1 VGTLLASVA
10 TVVIAGLAFVGG
22 GFVARPSGPDDPGRV
37 SASAGAFDVTG
48 RNDESALEVRLG
60 YRWERS
66 GKVLRPI
73 VGAMATS
80 DGAVYGCGGIA
91 YDLPLGRRLVVTP
104 SFAPGLYARGRGLD
118 LGHVVEFR
126 SEVALDYRLG
136 HGAHVGLSF
145 SHMSNA
151 HLGDKNPGVESL
163 MVQFSKSFR

>member
-10 TVVIAGLAFVGG
+10 AVVIAGLAFVGG
-22 GFVARPSGPDDPGRV
+22 GFVARPSGQDDPGRV
-37 SASAGAFDVTG
+37 SGGAGAFDVTG
-48 RNDESALEVRLG
+48 RNGESALELRLG

-80 DGAVYGCGGIA
+80 DGAVYGCAGIA
-91 YDLPLGRRLVVTP
+91 YDLPLGRRFVVTP
-104 SFAPGLYARGRGLD
+104 SLAPGLYARGHGLD
-118 LGHVVEFR
+118 LGHAVEFR
-126 SEVALDYRLG
+126 SELAFDYTLS
-136 HGAHVGLSF
+136 HGAHIGLSF

-163 MVQFSKSFR
+163 MIQYSRSFR

>member
-1 VGTLLASVA
+1 MGTLLASVA

-22 GFVARPSGPDDPGRV
+22 GFVARPSGQDDRGRL
-37 SASAGAFDVTG
+37 SGSAGAFDVTG
-48 RNDESALEVRLG
+48 RSGESALEIRLG

-104 SFAPGLYARGRGLD
+104 SFAPGLYSRGHGLD
-118 LGHVVEFR
+118 LGHPVEFR
-126 SEVALDYRLG
+126 TDLAIDYNLP

-151 HLGDKNPGVESL
+151 HIGEKNPGVESL
-163 MVQFSKSFR
+163 VIQYSRSFR

>member
-22 GFVARPSGPDDPGRV
+22 GFVARPSGPDDPGRF
-37 SASAGAFDVTG
+37 SGSAGAFDATG
-48 RNDESALEVRLG
+48 RNDASALELRID

-66 GKVLRPI
+66 SRVLRPI

-80 DGAVYGCGGIA
+80 DGAVYGCAGIA

-104 SFAPGLYARGRGLD
+104 SFAPGLYARGHGLD

-126 SEVALDYRLG
+126 SQLALAWSLA
-136 HGAHVGLSF
+136 HGAHLGLAF

-151 HLGDKNPGVESL
+151 ELGDKNPGVESL
-163 MVQFSKSFR
+163 VLQYSKSFR

>member
-1 VGTLLASVA
+1 MGTLLASVA
-10 TVVIAGLAFVGG
+10 AAVIAGLAFVGG
-22 GFVARPSGPDDPGRV
+22 GFAARPAGPDDPGRL
-37 SASAGAFDVTG
+37 SGAAGAFDVSG
-48 RNDESALEVRLG
+48 RNGESALELRIG

-66 GKVLRPI
+66 GRVLRPI

-104 SFAPGLYARGRGLD
+104 SVAPGLYTRGHGLD

-126 SEVALDYRLG
+126 SQLALGLG
-136 HGAHVGLSF
+136 LAHGAHLELAF

-151 HLGDKNPGVESL
+151 HLGEKNPGVESL
-163 MVQFSKSFR
+163 VLQYSKSFR